1 MGPCMDVGKVA
12 LSGGP
17 RPLFSAKWVAG
28 LAPVA
33 EAAMVATIEA
43 FTVNGQVY
51 DPEEDE
57 WVEDRTVHYT
67 GKARIQPL
75 RSSRDQA
82 ATHTQRVRF
91 QVPVNQYVPEPDHQ
105 VKVMVSPLNPALL
118 TAQFV
123 VVENTDSSNPFETTF
138 ECTSNIEIKVSD

>member
-1 MGPCMDVGKVA
+1 MDVGKVA

-43 FTVNGQVY
+43 FTVIPGSEVY
-51 DPEEDE
+51 DPDEDE

-91 QVPVNQYVPEPDHQ
+91 QVPVNRYAPEPDHQ
-105 VKVMVSPLNPALL
+105 VKVTVSPLNPALL

-138 ECTSNIEIKVSD
+138 ECTSNIEIKVPD